1 MKLLAVVTVIGLLL
15 GAVIVAI
22 LPTLGV
28 TGLALLVG
36 VPFHLDWQWALITAC
51 GIFILWFILSTT
63 SDTAIRAALHRK
75 PRAHQEIATNLLAF
89 ALLAL
94 GYSLIVE
101 SFWAASLMAAMVFSI
116 YMALRPV
123 IEKADAASRRRQ

>member
-1 MKLLAVVTVIGLLL
+1 MTVAGLLL

-22 LPTLGV
+22 LPTLAV
-28 TGLALLVG
+28 TDLALLRG
-36 VPFHLDWQWALITAC
+36 VPFRLDGQWALIAAC
-51 GIFILWFILSTT
+51 GIFLLWFILSTK

-75 PRAHQEIATNLLAF
+75 PRVHQEIATNLLSL

-94 GYSLIVE
+94 GYSLITE
-101 SFWAASLMAAMVFSI
+101 SFWAACLMAAIVCCI

-123 IEKADAASRRRQ
+123 IEKAEAASRRR